1 MQADLCFFEQ
11 MDNLLGDKPSISAQ
25 HTMES
30 SEANSNLITNI
41 NTSDNMNF
49 IENHTDVEPDLEVS
63 SVNEKSDDSR
73 TKFFRKRKRDVE
85 IKEENKEKRHTDRIN
100 IEREKLTK
108 YYKKVLL
115 VCRIMQGKSGWKFL
129 K

>member
-63 SVNEKSDDSR
+63 SENEQS
-73 TKFFRKRKRDVE
+73 FFG
-85 IKEENKEKRHTDRIN
+85 N
-100 IEREKLTK
+100 
-108 YYKKVLL
+108 
-115 VCRIMQGKSGWKFL
+115 GSGML

>member
-49 IENHTDVEPDLEVS
+49 IENHTVIEPDLEVS
-63 SVNEKSDDSR
+63 SEDEKSDDSR